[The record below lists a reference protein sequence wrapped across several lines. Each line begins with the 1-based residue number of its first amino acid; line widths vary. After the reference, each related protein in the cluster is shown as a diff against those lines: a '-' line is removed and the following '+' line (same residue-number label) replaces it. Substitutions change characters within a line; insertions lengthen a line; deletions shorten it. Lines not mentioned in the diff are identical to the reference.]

1 MMSLS
6 WFGWSALGCLV
17 INFGLLPA
25 VATNHVV
32 NRDLVP
38 ARFLITINRPVLKIG
53 SQGTDVS
60 ELQATLKLLGYFAGE
75 VNGFYG
81 ESTASAVS
89 RFQQASGLNADG
101 IVGAATW
108 NRLFPSVAATE
119 TTLPRVS
126 SSRQTAVN
134 KPTSGF
140 PVPSSLQRT
149 NNRDSRVIVPTTVE
163 PVNRRNTTITPA
175 TVAPTTSV
183 STAVNPE
190 TTVVSLPI
198 LKRGMRGPAIVQLQD
213 RLRSLGYFSSSS
225 DGVFGDVTQTAVK
238 AVQEKFN
245 IEPDGIVGAATW
257 SILLR

>member
-1 MMSLS
+1 MISRS
-6 WFGWSALGCLV
+6 WFGWSALGCLA
-17 INFGLLPA
+17 INFGQLPA

-32 NRDLVP
+32 NRDIVQ

-60 ELQATLKLLGYFAGE
+60 ELQAALKLLGYFVGD
-75 VNGFYG
+75 VDGFYG
-81 ESTASAVS
+81 ESTASAVY

-101 IVGAATW
+101 IAGLATW
-108 NRLFPSVAATE
+108 NRLFPSASTAT
-119 TTLPRVS
+119 TPPRVS
-126 SSRQTAVN
+126 SRQNSTN
-134 KPTSGF
+134 KPASGF
-140 PVPSSLQRT
+140 PVPSSLQRP
-149 NNRDSRVIVPTTVE
+149 NNRDTHVIVPTTVE

-175 TVAPTTSV
+175 TVTPTTSV
-183 STAVNPE
+183 SAAVNPE

-238 AVQEKFN
+238 AVQQQFN